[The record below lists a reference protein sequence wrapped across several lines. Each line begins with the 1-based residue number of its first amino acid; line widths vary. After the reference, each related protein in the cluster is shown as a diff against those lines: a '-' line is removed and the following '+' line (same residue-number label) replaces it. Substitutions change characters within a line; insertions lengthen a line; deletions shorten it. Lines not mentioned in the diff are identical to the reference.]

1 MSKVYLREFSHNL
14 MDTTVGMVKM
24 LIIGIVLLIII
35 VVVLCLINNL
45 HIKKLKENL
54 AQSGYAVGDGI
65 EIPDSKNPGKPF
77 YFLTDFVNKK
87 WFLANY
93 HSETAQPYNFSDILS
108 YMVKIRSKG
117 TDYVE
122 GEDIEYFSDNYSN
135 RGIFSSNNITEN
147 NCEYIEINLK
157 LSEHVQQ
164 LIPATWIMYEHQP
177 ENGTGQN
184 TDFTNSYMCISSAAE
199 LETQLFNIISA
210 NKRV

>member
-1 MSKVYLREFSHNL
+1 MEEVLVMSEMYLDEL
-14 MDTTVGMVKM
+14 MDNLLPWLVFG
-24 LIIGIVLLIII
+24 IIVLVIFAFL
-35 VVVLCLINNL
+35 VLKDMSI
-45 HIKKLKENL
+45 IKKLKENL
-54 AQSGYAVGDGI
+54 AKNGYAVGDGI
-65 EIPDSKNPGKPF
+65 KIPDSKNPGKPF
-77 YFLTDFVNKK
+77 YFLADFVNKK

-93 HSETAQPYNFSDILS
+93 HSETAQPYNFFDILS
-108 YMVKIRSKG
+108 YTVKIRSKG

-122 GEDIEYFSDNYSN
+122 GEVIEYFSYNYSN

-184 TDFTNSYMCISSAAE
+184 TDFTASYMCISSAAE